1 MNLSIPLGYYATT
14 TPTSGT
20 SKPDVSDMLELWA
33 HKETPFLNR
42 ISWGADSSA
51 ANNITWLT
59 EHLGWRYFETSGAVA
74 TNATSLIIASLGTG
88 YLTKEE
94 QSKQLRPGTLCW
106 AQGVADSGSASGDN
120 AWFYVTTV
128 GTAGTVDIAMI
139 ADHAA
144 SIAASSKIYIVG
156 SFANEG
162 STPDRDTARVR
173 AILSN
178 NLAILRYDIQMTGS
192 QAKTDMYA
200 VSDELQHQTKLRL
213 LEMQMDRERAI
224 LLSVTQT
231 KSATVPPFM
240 NGFLGLLAD
249 PTTFALGK
257 SEGWIDNSTTSLGEA
272 AFNNMV
278 AACYEN
284 GGRPNCVVGGVSQI
298 RKFTSW
304 ATDRIRSSPD
314 TRLGGQYITQYMS
327 DVGITLDLIPMMKW
341 PVDMLFIIDD
351 SKLTLRAK
359 TGRKLIIEKLGK
371 TGDLDQWQLI
381 SEFSMEHH
389 GVKWGQHGAF
399 LALA

>member
-20 SKPDVSDMLELWA
+20 TKPDVSDMLELWA

-42 ISWGADSSA
+42 ISWGAESST
-51 ANNITWLT
+51 ANLITWLT
-59 EHLGWRYFETSGAVA
+59 EHLGWRYFETSGGVA
-74 TNATSLIIASLGTG
+74 SNATSLIIASLGTG

-106 AQGVADSGSASGDN
+106 AQGMADSGSASGDN

-144 SIAASSKIYIVG
+144 SIAASAKIYIVG

-162 STPDRDTARVR
+162 SVPDRDTARTR
-173 AILSN
+173 SILSN

-200 VSDELQHQTKLRL
+200 VADELQHQTKLRL
-213 LEMQMDRERAI
+213 LEMQMDRERAV
-224 LLSVTQT
+224 LLSVTQA
-231 KSATVPPFM
+231 KSATAPPLM
-240 NGFLGLLAD
+240 NGFLGLIAD
-249 PTTFALGK
+249 PTTFALGV
-257 SEGWIDNSTTSLGEA
+257 SEGWVDNSTTALGET

-278 AACYEN
+278 AACFEN

-304 ATDRIRSSPD
+304 ATDRIRSTPD
-314 TRLGGQYITQYMS
+314 TRVGGQYITQYMT
-327 DVGITLDLIPMMKW
+327 DVGITVDLIPMMKW
-341 PVDMLFIIDD
+341 PVDMLFILDD
-351 SKLTLRAK
+351 SKLTMRAK

-371 TGDLDQWQLI
+371 AGDYDQWQLI
-381 SEFSMEHH
+381 SEFSLEHH

-399 LALA
+399 LKLA